1 MSAKT
6 SLRDFLL
13 VYLKATQAGR
23 VIEPYIGKW
32 MQLSGKVANAG
43 EFSYGSSTVTFIK
56 ELSDPTVFMRFNEIR
71 IPRLSILRRTNY
83 INVIGKIKSID
94 AFAVTLDECEL
105 I

>member
-1 MSAKT
+1 MI
-6 SLRDFLL
+6 
-13 VYLKATQAGR
+13 QAGR

-32 MQLSGKVANAG
+32 MQLSGEVANVG

-56 ELSDPTVFMRFNEIR
+56 ELSDPTVFMRFNEIW

-83 INVIGKIKSID
+83 INVICKIKSID